1 MTVRIDPQRFL
12 ETVLPVV
19 RQCAA
24 ASRVFYGDVAD
35 VGKKADSSLTGQH
48 AQQASSV
55 LTVLDSAFQ
64 DLILGAVH
72 SRFPSIRCIAEERTA
87 MRRIFA
93 RNNSDYVVILDPI
106 DGTLHFQRGDAP
118 YHVCVGLAHRGRMI
132 AAVVARPDEDK
143 LFTAIR
149 GKGAWLQRGARPARR
164 LRLPKTP
171 RTNRAFISTK
181 ARSFQ
186 APARSRLDPREHPIG
201 AALVLTQL
209 AEGALAA
216 YLTRQVEI
224 YDVGPPSLI
233 AEEAGATCFLDGGR
247 RPNYD
252 RRRKFPYYMSAATD
266 DLKDFLLQIQREGK
280 EAARASKEPLIDE

>member
-55 LTVLDSAFQ
+55 LTVLDAAFQ

-87 MRRIFA
+87 MRRAFA
-93 RNNSDYVVILDPI
+93 SNDSDYVVILDPI

-118 YHVCVGLAHRGRMI
+118 YHVCVGQAHRGRMI

-164 LRLPKTP
+164 LRLPKPP

-181 ARSFQ
+181 ARSF
-186 APARSRLDPREHPIG
+186 
-201 AALVLTQL
+201 
-209 AEGALAA
+209 
-216 YLTRQVEI
+216 
-224 YDVGPPSLI
+224 
-233 AEEAGATCFLDGGR
+233 
-247 RPNYD
+247 
-252 RRRKFPYYMSAATD
+252 
-266 DLKDFLLQIQREGK
+266 
-280 EAARASKEPLIDE
+280 